1 MAIKDN
7 QMTRIKR
14 IMVQLGEYY
23 QDMLTLDAYI
33 TGRTPS
39 SQAGSLLGAKLQE
52 REPKIKERL
61 QYLANKKGL
70 SADDL
75 ISQVLKGDA
84 YNDETIEG

>member
-1 MAIKDN
+1 MA
-7 QMTRIKR
+7 RIKR

-39 SQAGSLLGAKLQE
+39 AQAGSLLGAKLQE

-61 QYLANKKGL
+61 QYLANKKGV
-70 SADDL
+70 AVDDL
-75 ISQVLKGDA
+75 TASILNGSTDNDDVLED
-84 YNDETIEG
+84 